1 MTLEGLGLRR
11 SYSDWGPVVILV
23 PVGAT
28 VSVVID
34 EELVL
39 TMVHD
44 TGIRRLQ
51 AAYADVC
58 NRRAW
63 GELEELFLPDTA
75 LVVDQRS
82 KDELRF
88 IGPAEA
94 GRFIG
99 TSVDQFEFFE
109 FVVLNAHIVFP
120 DGPGGGSAVGRMFMC
135 EHRQD
140 RIAGRWTDIY
150 GIYHDR
156 YALLDGRWWFADRR
170 YSSLGRDARNAD
182 VFAFPDPPPFDVPG
196 PGR

>member
-1 MTLEGLGLRR
+1 
-11 SYSDWGPVVILV
+11 
-23 PVGAT
+23 
-28 VSVVID
+28 VID
-34 EELVL
+34 DEQLL

-44 TGIRRLQ
+44 SGIRRLQ

-63 GELEELFLPDTA
+63 AELEDLFLPDTA

-88 IGPAEA
+88 TGAAEA
-94 GRFIG
+94 GAFIG

-120 DGPGGGSAVGRMFMC
+120 DGPSDGSAVGRMFMC

-150 GIYHDR
+150 GVYHDR
-156 YALLDGRWWFADRR
+156 YALVEGRWWFAERC
-170 YSSLGRDARNAD
+170 YHSLARDARDAD
-182 VFAFPDPPPFDVPG
+182 VFAFPEPTPFEVPG
-196 PGR
+196 YRG